1 MSDTPERPERNKVYH
16 LRNQTYTTK
25 GYTYVWAFS
34 PEDAME
40 QIDLGEGMVVVDN
53 GGIGFENRK
62 PTSRKDLYEWDMK
75 KNIHLKVPNA

>member
-1 MSDTPERPERNKVYH
+1 MSDTPERNKVYH

-40 QIDLGEGMVVVDN
+40 QIDLGEGMVDN
-53 GGIGFENRK
+53 GGDGFENIKR
-62 PTSRKDLYEWDMK
+62 TSREDLYEWDMNK
-75 KNIHLKVPNA
+75 KIHLKVPNA